1 MSRARDK
8 EKVGTFTRRS
18 LILAGGQAAL
28 MSVLAGRLYYLQVIQ
43 SDEYA
48 MMANENRMNIRL
60 LAPLRGRI
68 HDRFG
73 VEVASNR
80 QNYRVVIIREQTKS
94 VEKTLDRLS
103 QLVPVSPSDRERV
116 LKETKRKRGF
126 VPIPVM
132 ENLTWEEFSRIN
144 IHSPELP
151 GIQLDVGETRHY
163 PYGPLFAHTVG
174 YVGSV
179 SERDLKNLEPDPLLE
194 LPGFKIGKNGIEK
207 YYDHALRG
215 TAGTSRVEANAYGRV
230 IRELSR
236 QEGTAGA
243 DIELTIDAKLQQYAS
258 RRMGEESAA
267 AVVMDVHT
275 GDILSMVSVP
285 SFDPNSFTTGISVRE
300 WRELQS
306 NPKHPLSNKAVT
318 GQYPPGSTFKMIVA
332 LAAVESG
339 VITPEYTTFCGGHT
353 MLGRHKFHCWKRGGH
368 GKMNLR
374 EAIEQSCDVY
384 FYDIARKVGIDR
396 IAEVAERFGLGDRQ
410 GLDLYGEKR
419 GLIPTTNWKQAVR
432 GERWQV
438 GDTFN
443 AGIGQGYVLTTP
455 LQLAVMTARL
465 ANGGKKVSPR
475 LIKQKYHIL
484 NAEEGQEAEIP
495 VQPPAPD
502 MGVDQSALRSV
513 LAGMYDVMNGDKGTG
528 RGSRPDREWK
538 MAGKSGTAQ
547 VRRISKKERLTG
559 VLKSDEKPWEY
570 RDHALFVAYAP
581 YDEPRYAVS
590 VIVEHGGSGSKAAAP
605 IARDLLQEAMRLKSA
620 RKGGVESKVS
630 ETPLNKEDQ
639 DA

>member
-1 MSRARDK
+1 MSSARDK
-8 EKVGTFTRRS
+8 EKASLFTRRS

-28 MSVLAGRLYYLQVIQ
+28 MSVLAGRLYYLQVLQ

-48 MMANENRMNIRL
+48 TMANENRMNIRL
-60 LAPLRGRI
+60 LAPLRGQVL
-68 HDRFG
+68 DRFG
-73 VEVASNR
+73 VEIASNR
-80 QNYRVVIIREQTKS
+80 QNYRVVLIREQTKS
-94 VEKTLDRLS
+94 VEQTLDRLS
-103 QLVPVSPSDRERV
+103 NLVPISQTDRERV
-116 LKETKRKRGF
+116 IKDSKRKRGF

-132 ENLTWEEFSRIN
+132 ENLSWEEFSRIN
-144 IHSPELP
+144 VHSPELP

-207 YYDHALRG
+207 YYDLSLRG
-215 TAGTSRVEANAYGRV
+215 KAGTSRVEANAYGRV

-236 QEGTAGA
+236 QEGSPGN
-243 DIELTIDAKLQQYAS
+243 DLELTIDAQLQAYAAE
-258 RRMGEESAA
+258 RMGTESAA
-267 AVVMDVHT
+267 AVVLDVHT

-285 SFDPNSFTTGISVRE
+285 SFDPNSFTTGISVKD
-300 WRELQS
+300 WRALQS
-306 NPKHPLSNKAVT
+306 NPKHPLSNKAVN

-332 LAAVESG
+332 LAALEAG
-339 VITPEYTTFCGGHT
+339 VISPQYTTYCAGHT

-374 EAIEQSCDVY
+374 QSIEQSCDVY
-384 FYDIARKVGIDR
+384 FYDIARKVGVDK
-396 IAEVAERFGLGDRQ
+396 IAEMANRFGLGEKLN
-410 GLDLYGEKR
+410 LDLYGEKS
-419 GLIPTTNWKQAVR
+419 GLIPTTAWKQAVR

-443 AGIGQGYVLTTP
+443 AGIGQGYVLATP

-465 ANGGKKVSPR
+465 ANGGKAVTPR
-475 LIKQKYHIL
+475 LVKQEFQNLANEDNASKYSG
-484 NAEEGQEAEIP
+484 AE
-495 VQPPAPD
+495 D
-502 MGVDQSALRSV
+502 LGVSKSTLSAV
-513 LAGMYDVMNGDKGTG
+513 LDGMFDVMNGKKGTG
-528 RGSRPDREWK
+528 RASRIEVDGWE

-547 VRRISKKERLTG
+547 VRRISKKERLSG

-570 RDHALFVAYAP
+570 RDHALFVAFAP
-581 YDEPRYAVS
+581 YDNPRYAVS

-605 IARDLLQEAMRLKSA
+605 IARDLLKEALRLDPA
-620 RKGGVESKVS
+620 RRKERKEKISEQSSSPEES
-630 ETPLNKEDQ
+630 